1 MVVVVVVNTFVVVV
15 VVAQMTH
22 EELYRYKNL
31 HSQHQ

>member
-1 MVVVVVVNTFVVVV
+1 MNTFVVVVVGVVV